1 MLEKPAAIVM
11 THRGRDDR
19 SLRIFSSISGDMV
32 ICMNDYIV
40 DNVGDVVTGGA
51 GFGVIPASV

>member
-1 MLEKPAAIVM
+1 MIL
-11 THRGRDDR
+11 
-19 SLRIFSSISGDMV
+19 
-32 ICMNDYIV
+32 MNGYIV